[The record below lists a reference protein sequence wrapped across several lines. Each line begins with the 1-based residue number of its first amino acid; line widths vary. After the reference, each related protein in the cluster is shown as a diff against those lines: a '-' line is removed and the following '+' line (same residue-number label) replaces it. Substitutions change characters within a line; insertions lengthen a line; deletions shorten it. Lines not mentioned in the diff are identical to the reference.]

1 MQGKKAIEMVNISKR
16 FGSIVAN
23 EDVNLT
29 INEGEIHALLGE
41 NGAGK
46 STLMNMLSGIY
57 SPDSG
62 SIFVY
67 GEEQHFTSPSEP
79 IDLGIGM
86 IHQHFKLVDV
96 MTAKENIILGRK
108 HQHLMHAR
116 ALQKEI
122 RGISDRYRLD
132 IDPNKKVYNMSVG
145 EKQTLEIIKVLYR
158 GARILIMD
166 EPTAVL
172 TPQEI
177 KRLFQIMRNMKEQ
190 GNSIIIITH
199 KMNEVMEISDKVTVL
214 RKGRSIATLDTKDTT
229 PKELVEMMVGKPL
242 DLRIERKEAQRS
254 EKPILELDEVTVLDQ
269 DKRYALKDV
278 SLDIYGGEIVGV
290 AGLAG
295 SGQKELCETIAGL
308 MKTNGGRIYL
318 EGENIVDKTPREIIN
333 LGVRMGFIPEDRLGM
348 GLVGSMDIVDNI
360 MLKDYKKQKGIFLNK
375 KAMRPVAQRIVDRLE
390 IVTPGLD
397 HSVRKLSGGNIQK
410 VLLGR
415 EMDSNPKLL
424 ITAYPVRG
432 LDICASYKIY
442 DLLLEQK
449 QKGVAVLFIGEDLDI
464 LLEICDRIA
473 VIYDGTVNGI
483 LSTDDTTKEEVG
495 VLMAGGD
502 MEQVRALQAERKA
515 VQTETAQNRHTEQMQ
530 EQEAQIEDKLRVQN
544 ENQDHSAEAA
554 GQARASRELERNS
567 AEEEGQC

>member
-1 MQGKKAIEMVNISKR
+1 MQKAIEMINISKS
-16 FGSIVAN
+16 FGSIKAN
-23 EDVNLT
+23 ENVNLT
-29 INEGEIHALLGE
+29 INKGEIHALLGE

-62 SIFVY
+62 FILVDGKKQEFK
-67 GEEQHFTSPSEP
+67 SPGEP
-79 IDLGIGM
+79 IKLGIGM
-86 IHQHFKLVDV
+86 IHQHFKLIDV
-96 MTAKENIILGRK
+96 LSAKENIILGQKGSAFIRSK
-108 HQHLMHAR
+108 SLS
-116 ALQKEI
+116 KEI
-122 RGISDRYRLD
+122 RTISDKYRLD

-158 GARILIMD
+158 GAKVLIMD

-199 KMNEVMEISDKVTVL
+199 KMNEVMEISDRVTVL
-214 RKGRSIATLDTKDTT
+214 RKGRTVDTLETSKTT
-229 PKELVEMMVGKPL
+229 AKELVEMMVGKSVEL
-242 DLRIERKEAQRS
+242 SI
-254 EKPILELDEVTVLDQ
+254 EKPKSERSVKPMLELDEVTVLDS
-269 DKRYALKDV
+269 DKRYALKEV
-278 SLDIYGGEIVGV
+278 SLNVYGGEILGV

-308 MKTNGGRIYL
+308 LKTNSGRIYF

-360 MLKDYKKQKGIFLNK
+360 MLKDYQKKKGLFINK
-375 KAMRPVAQRIVDRLE
+375 KEMVPKAKEIVERLE
-390 IVTPGLD
+390 IVTPGID
-397 HSVRKLSGGNIQK
+397 KPVRKMSGGNIQK

-415 EMDSNPKLL
+415 EIDASPKLL

-432 LDICASYKIY
+432 LDIGASYKIY
-442 DLLLEQK
+442 DLLNEQK
-449 QKGVAVLFIGEDLDI
+449 QNGVGVLFIGEDLDI

-473 VIYDGTVNGI
+473 VIYDGMVTGVVE
-483 LSTDDTTKEEVG
+483 TDDTSKEEVG
-495 VLMAGGD
+495 ILMAGGT
-502 MEQVRALQAERKA
+502 MEDVEKFRLEHPKKTFATKDNIKEEIPAENSTQDYIKE
-515 VQTETAQNRHTEQMQ
+515 ETQKPKGKKEMPKKKISEQ
-530 EQEAQIEDKLRVQN
+530 KK
-544 ENQDHSAEAA
+544 
-554 GQARASRELERNS
+554 GERND
-567 AEEEGQC
+567 

>member
-1 MQGKKAIEMVNISKR
+1 MQGNKAIEMINISKS
-16 FGSIVAN
+16 FGSIKAN

-67 GEEQHFTSPSEP
+67 GQEQTFTSPSEP
-79 IDLGIGM
+79 IELGIGM

-96 MTAKENIILGRK
+96 LTAKENIILGQKGKPVIRSK
-108 HQHLMHAR
+108 E
-116 ALQKEI
+116 LQKEI
-122 RGISDRYRLD
+122 RAISDQYRLD
-132 IDPNKKVYNMSVG
+132 IDPSKKVYNMSVG

-158 GARILIMD
+158 GAKVLIMD

-177 KRLFQIMRNMKEQ
+177 KRLFQIMRNMKAQ

-214 RKGRSIATLDTKDTT
+214 RKGKSIATLETAKTT
-229 PKELVEMMVGKPL
+229 AKELVEMMVGKQL
-242 DLRIERKEAQRS
+242 DLNIHRPQAVKS
-254 EKPILELDEVTVLDQ
+254 EKPVLELDEVTVLDA
-269 DKRYALKDV
+269 DKRYALKEV
-278 SLDIYGGEIVGV
+278 SLDVYGGEIIGV

-308 MKTNGGRIYL
+308 MKTNSGRIYL
-318 EGENIVDKTPREIIN
+318 QGENIIDKTPREIIN

-360 MLKDYKKQKGIFLNK
+360 MLKDYKKQPGIFIDK
-375 KAMRPVAQRIVDRLE
+375 KAMRPVAENIVERLE

-397 HSVRKLSGGNIQK
+397 EPVRKMSGGNIQK

-415 EMDSNPKLL
+415 EMNSEPKLL

-432 LDICASYKIY
+432 LDIGASYKIY
-442 DLLLEQK
+442 DLLIEQK
-449 QKGVAVLFIGEDLDI
+449 KKGVAVLFIGEDLDI

-473 VIYDGTVNGI
+473 VIYDGTVTGI
-483 LSTDDTTKEEVG
+483 VATDGTSKEEVG
-495 VLMAGGD
+495 VLMAGGT
-502 MEQVRALQAERKA
+502 MEDVDKYR
-515 VQTETAQNRHTEQMQ
+515 Q
-530 EQEAQIEDKLRVQN
+530 EHKITSKNQEK
-544 ENQDHSAEAA
+544 
-554 GQARASRELERNS
+554 
-567 AEEEGQC
+567 EEEGQNA